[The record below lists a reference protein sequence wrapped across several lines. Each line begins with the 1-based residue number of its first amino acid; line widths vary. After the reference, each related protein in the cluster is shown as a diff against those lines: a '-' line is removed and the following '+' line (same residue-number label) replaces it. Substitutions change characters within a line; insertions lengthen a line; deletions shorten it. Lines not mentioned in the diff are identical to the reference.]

1 MTRPSA
7 KYLLAMKCRAG
18 RLPTPFRAGDR
29 ADITFLL
36 RELKIRSMAEVDAI
50 AAEFYGSPG
59 LEPEK
64 RWLVEKL
71 LQEVRRG

>member
-1 MTRPSA
+1 
-7 KYLLAMKCRAG
+7 
-18 RLPTPFRAGDR
+18 
-29 ADITFLL
+29 
-36 RELKIRSMAEVDAI
+36 MAEVDAI
-50 AAEFYGSPG
+50 AAEFYGSSA